1 METFFVYQQGQD
13 GLQAV
18 KEQIED
24 FLTDIKN
31 ICSPTLFDEIK
42 LGLTSI
48 NNQIGS
54 VTVKKPKIRIVKT
67 PKIIPTTCPEMM
79 PLFITF
85 EIMDK
90 EINGELKTL
99 LKFSAYLDMEITGN
113 TTHLDEYTKTLTLK
127 SNVSTQEKIKINRY
141 AQ

>member
-1 METFFVYQQGQD
+1 METFFVYQQGKD

-54 VTVKKPKIRIVKT
+54 VTVKKPKIRIVIT
-67 PKIIPTTCPEMM
+67 PRDKGPMTSQIVLGGGERIRDGVGVDHVG
-79 PLFITF
+79 PLRP
-85 EIMDK
+85 
-90 EINGELKTL
+90 L
-99 LKFSAYLDMEITGN
+99 LKGS
-113 TTHLDEYTKTLTLK
+113 
-127 SNVSTQEKIKINRY
+127 
-141 AQ
+141 